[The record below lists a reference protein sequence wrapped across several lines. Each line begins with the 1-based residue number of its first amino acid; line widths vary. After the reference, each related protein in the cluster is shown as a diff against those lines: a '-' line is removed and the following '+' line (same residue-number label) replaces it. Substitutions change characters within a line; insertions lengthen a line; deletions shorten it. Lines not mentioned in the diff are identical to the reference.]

1 MDTNKHEFLR
11 KNLPDYWC
19 QFVFIRGLKFSLQNN
34 KNLQI
39 SSTKDTKKYQKNIIF
54 FLCVLLV
61 LRG

>member
-11 KNLPDYWC
+11 KNFLDYWC

-39 SSTKDTKKYQKNIIF
+39 SSTEKKEREN
-54 FLCVLLV
+54 
-61 LRG
+61 